1 MSGSLHRI
9 VYCSRNALAGS
20 AASVSGEIRDILAL
34 SRANNRRDG
43 ITGALLYS
51 GGVFAQVLEGRL
63 DAIEGA
69 FERIQRD
76 PRHRDVT
83 VLQIAPAGP
92 RGFPDWSMA
101 FAGDSAGRSDPAT
114 AARLAEALA
123 DPDAVG
129 GEELLD
135 LLRDLVVREDEWALA
150 S

>member
-1 MSGSLHRI
+1 MADTLHRI

-20 AASVSGEIRDILAL
+20 VEAVSTEIRDILAL
-34 SRANNRRDG
+34 SRRNNQRDG

-51 GGVFAQVLEGRL
+51 GGVFAQVLEGPL
-63 DAIEGA
+63 NAIEGA

-76 PRHRDVT
+76 TRHQNVT
-83 VLQIAPAGP
+83 VLQVAPCDA

-101 FAGDSAGRSDPAT
+101 FAGDQGGRSDPAT
-114 AARLAEALA
+114 AARLAEALTDSA
-123 DPDAVG
+123 AVSG
-129 GEELLD
+129 DELLD